1 MLWALVLI
9 LTAMLNRYLMS
20 GLRTRE
26 LFNLRTPEQIL
37 AVLRA
42 RLGSGILAVPTPGM
56 TVDLMVDAPLFGL
69 GFWGC
74 WSAWTLAKQ
83 RRDVRGVTALVVL
96 GVLLALWLVSGR
108 YALTLGLV
116 LTAACILRDADLA
129 KKRVPVILLT
139 LAGICWYIVIQVAA
153 WYVPLIPGLVERL
166 I

>member
-1 MLWALVLI
+1 M
-9 LTAMLNRYLMS
+9 
-20 GLRTRE
+20 
-26 LFNLRTPEQIL
+26 
-37 AVLRA
+37 
-42 RLGSGILAVPTPGM
+42 
-56 TVDLMVDAPLFGL
+56 
-69 GFWGC
+69 
-74 WSAWTLAKQ
+74 
-83 RRDVRGVTALVVL
+83 L